1 MTAVG
6 PRPPHIEEILALA
19 DEFGLE
25 MDVDEAAEYQAV
37 MGGAFRTYQAL
48 DRLSEP
54 RPAVAYPRTPGTR
67 PAPEDNP
74 YNAWYWRTDIKG
86 RPDGP
91 LAGERVGVKD
101 SIAVAGVPM
110 ANGSRTL
117 DGFVPDV
124 DATVITRLLDAGA
137 TIAGKTTASD
147 LCGVAGG
154 HDHPFGTVRN
164 PHDPTRS
171 PGGSSCGSG
180 VAIAAGDISMALGG
194 DQGGSIRIPAA
205 WCGTVGMKATFGLV
219 PYTGCMGMETSLDH
233 VGPMSDTVSNCAR
246 LMAAIAGPDP
256 LDPRAAG
263 VPADAVSDYVGAVDQ
278 GVDGLTIGVLK
289 EGFGHSE
296 WPTLGFGASD
306 PVVDDRVRDTVAA
319 LEAAGAKVVEV
330 SVPEHVDAAHVLVA
344 LLEEGVCANML
355 RGNAAGHGWQGFYDT
370 RLLDT
375 FARGWR
381 QQAADLPPPIKAIL
395 LVGEHMHRNYHGH
408 YYAKAQNLRPVMRA
422 AYDRALQQCDALV
435 MPTLPF
441 RASKLP
447 APDAP
452 IPERMTIALNMIGN
466 VCQANVTGQPAISV
480 PCAMADG
487 LPIGL
492 QFMGRHFEEA
502 TLLRLAAAVER
513 AGDWRAR

>member
-6 PRPPHIEEILALA
+6 PRPPSIEEIFTLS
-19 DEFGLE
+19 DEFGLNLSAE
-25 MDVDEAAEYQAV
+25 EASSYQAV
-37 MGGAFRTYQAL
+37 MAGAFRTYQAL
-48 DRLSEP
+48 DRLAEP
-54 RPAVAYPRTPGTR
+54 RPSVAWPRTPGHR
-67 PAPEDNP
+67 PGPDENP
-74 YNAWYWRTDIKG
+74 YNAWYWRTEIKG
-86 RPDGP
+86 NPDGP
-91 LAGERVGVKD
+91 LAGEAVGVKD

-117 DGFVPDV
+117 DGFVPDI
-124 DATVITRLLDAGA
+124 DATVIARLLDAGA

-164 PHDPTRS
+164 PHDPARS

-180 VAIAAGDISMALGG
+180 AAIAAGDIRMALGG

-233 VGPMSDTVSNCAR
+233 VGPMSDTVANCAK
-246 LMAAIAGPDP
+246 LLAAIAGPDP

-263 VPADAVSDYVGAVDQ
+263 LPADCVGDYVAAVGQDLE
-278 GVDGLTIGVLK
+278 GLTIGVLK
-289 EGFGHSE
+289 EGFGHAE

-306 PVVDDRVRDTVAA
+306 PVVDDRVRETVAA
-319 LEAAGAKVVEV
+319 LERAGAKVVEV
-330 SVPEHVDAAHVLVA
+330 SVPEHVDTAHVLVA
-344 LLEEGVCANML
+344 LLEEGVCATML

-370 RLLDT
+370 RLQDT

-381 QQAADLPPPIKAIL
+381 QQAADLPPPIKTIL
-395 LVGEHMHRNYHGH
+395 LVGEHMHRHYHGH
-408 YYAKAQNLRPVMRA
+408 YYAKAQNLRPAMRA
-422 AYDRALQQCDALV
+422 AYDRSLAQCDALV

-441 RASKLP
+441 RAPLMP
-447 APDAP
+447 AADAP
-452 IPERMTIALNMIGN
+452 IPERMTVALNMIGN
-466 VCQANVTGQPAISV
+466 VCQANVTGHPAISV

-513 AGDWRAR
+513 AGDWRTR

>member
-6 PRPPHIEEILALA
+6 PRPPSLEEILELS
-19 DEFGLE
+19 DEYGLE
-25 MDVDEAAEYQAV
+25 ITEDQALEYQAV

-48 DRLSEP
+48 DRLTEA
-54 RPAVAYPRTPGTR
+54 RPPVAWERTPGHR

-74 YNAWYWRTDIKG
+74 YNAWYWRTEIKG
-86 RPDGP
+86 RADGP
-91 LAGERVGVKD
+91 LAGEAVGVKD
-101 SIAVAGVPM
+101 SICVAGVPM

-117 DGFVPDV
+117 DGFIPDV
-124 DATVITRLLDAGA
+124 DATVIARLLDAGA

-164 PHDPTRS
+164 PHDPARS

-180 VAIAAGDISMALGG
+180 AAIAAGDIRMALGG

-219 PYTGCMGMETSLDH
+219 PYTGCMGMEMSLDH
-233 VGPMSDTVSNCAR
+233 VGPMSDTVLNCAR
-246 LMAAIAGPDP
+246 LLAAIAGPDP

-263 VPADAVSDYVGAVDQ
+263 LPADCVGDYVAAVGQD
-278 GVDGLTIGVLK
+278 VKGLTVGVLK
-289 EGFGHSE
+289 EGFGHTE
-296 WPTLGFGASD
+296 WPTLGFGASEKI
-306 PVVDDRVRDTVAA
+306 VDDKVRETVAA
-319 LEAAGAKVVEV
+319 LERAGARVVEV

-355 RGNAAGHGWQGFYDT
+355 RGNATGHGWQGFYDT

-381 QQAADLPPPIKAIL
+381 QQAADLSPPIKTIL
-395 LVGEHMHRNYHGH
+395 LVGEHMHRRYHGH
-408 YYAKAQNLRPVMRA
+408 YYAKAQNLRPAMRA
-422 AYDRALQQCDALV
+422 AYDRALAQCDALV

-441 RASKLP
+441 RAP
-447 APDAP
+447 VMPENDAP
-452 IPERMTIALNMIGN
+452 LPERMTVALSMIGN
-466 VCQANVTGQPAISV
+466 VCQANVTGHPAITV

-487 LPIGL
+487 LPIGVQL
-492 QFMGRHFEEA
+492 MGRHLDEA
-502 TLLRLAAAVER
+502 TLLRLAAGIER